1 MRNGLNFKIRPRGR
15 NKRAASVGKDYNK
28 MESSF
33 SMPLPEDLQTLSL
46 QGVVITRNGDL
57 GGAILDVSSVS

>member
-1 MRNGLNFKIRPRGR
+1 
-15 NKRAASVGKDYNK
+15 
-28 MESSF
+28 
-33 SMPLPEDLQTLSL
+33 MPLPEDLQTLSL